1 MMVGPEALT
10 QIEAGQEREWQT
22 GTFIC
27 SVKELT
33 MPKKIHRT
41 KATFSFFCEQEVDL
55 CSFVFLVE
63 TELKSE
69 MTSGSMV

>member
-1 MMVGPEALT
+1 MADRDIHLFCE
-10 QIEAGQEREWQT
+10 
-22 GTFIC
+22 GTDNA
-27 SVKELT
+27 
-33 MPKKIHRT
+33 KKIHRT